1 MWNKWN
7 SRFRKKIY
15 KNSDKKLFEH
25 NVEEIQHRGPDD
37 FDFGLIVQL
46 MLGFGFQRLSI
57 QDLTINGNQPM
68 MSICKR
74 YVIIF
79 NGEIYNFKEL
89 KQKFEFKGVKFKSNS
104 DTEVLLYCITSY
116 GIEKSLNLI
125 NGMFAFALWDMKEK
139 ILHLVR
145 DRIGEKPLYYGWQ
158 NNVFIFSS
166 ELKALKKFP
175 NFKADICKSALQ
187 LQLNYSYIPAPY
199 SIFKNIYKLMPGNFI
214 SLKINSNFTDKNIKN
229 TCYWYPKDKILK
241 NKKILISLRHS
252 INY

>member
-1 MWNKWN
+1 MGHE
-7 SRFRKKIY
+7 R
-15 KNSDKKLFEH
+15 
-25 NVEEIQHRGPDD
+25 
-37 FDFGLIVQL
+37 
-46 MLGFGFQRLSI
+46 
-57 QDLTINGNQPM
+57 
-68 MSICKR
+68 
-74 YVIIF
+74 
-79 NGEIYNFKEL
+79 
-89 KQKFEFKGVKFKSNS
+89 
-104 DTEVLLYCITSY
+104 
-116 GIEKSLNLI
+116 
-125 NGMFAFALWDMKEK
+125 K

-241 NKKILISLRHS
+241 NKKNFDFTTSLDKLLIKTISNQSISDVPLGIFLSGGIDSSLIAAIAQKNSNRQLNSFS
-252 INY
+252 IGFDDKEFDEV